1 MYCHLCFPTVERRFG
16 AQHDRCSVLSSTRL
30 FDSYLIFI
38 YCMFHQKETMML
50 SNSSYSS
57 KIRCSNIKYGYIVK
71 VKNNIPVLK
80 LNKEIV
86 SKSRQGS
93 NRRSKQWLRNNN
105 SSSSCLPAG
114 TVRFKPGR
122 ISLD

>member
-16 AQHDRCSVLSSTRL
+16 AQPDRCSVLSTTRL

-57 KIRCSNIKYGYIVK
+57 KIRCSNIKYGYMVK
-71 VKNNIPVLK
+71 VKNNNPVLK
-80 LNKEIV
+80 LNKERV
-86 SKSRQGS
+86 SKSRLS
-93 NRRSKQWLRNNN
+93 NKNRKGLRSTYRTF
-105 SSSSCLPAG
+105 AIEDMVG
-114 TVRFKPGR
+114 DGEF
-122 ISLD
+122 